1 MHRTSRA
8 LAALAVAALA
18 TLTVAQPA
26 SATNEPI
33 PVESDCLTGWY
44 VNHDEGDLLPEQVE
58 AGLLFDG
65 PSLVHYPTS
74 YTIAT
79 MPTDG
84 AFVADVQQGVAPLFK
99 VETAPYSTIN
109 KTAAG
114 KYWSSKIPAGD
125 PGGQS
130 NPVDTP
136 QDLIGKWN
144 YTAETAVF
152 SFGVGYANDAGGRA
166 VVSSITWSNAT
177 YDLTCKPAAEPTP
190 VPAATTTAQP
200 TVTATEAP
208 TASPTVDPTATPSL
222 PTMLPV
228 TGGSVVPKL
237 IVLGA
242 VLVALGV
249 LAVAA
254 VRSSRWD

>member
-26 SATNEPI
+26 SA
-33 PVESDCLTGWY
+33 
-44 VNHDEGDLLPEQVE
+44 
-58 AGLLFDG
+58 
-65 PSLVHYPTS
+65 
-74 YTIAT
+74 
-79 MPTDG
+79 
-84 AFVADVQQGVAPLFK
+84 
-99 VETAPYSTIN
+99 
-109 KTAAG
+109 
-114 KYWSSKIPAGD
+114 
-125 PGGQS
+125 
-130 NPVDTP
+130 
-136 QDLIGKWN
+136 
-144 YTAETAVF
+144 
-152 SFGVGYANDAGGRA
+152 
-166 VVSSITWSNAT
+166 
-177 YDLTCKPAAEPTP
+177 
-190 VPAATTTAQP
+190 
-200 TVTATEAP
+200 TATEAP